1 MSKINVNTWEPETG
15 TAATL
20 MATGDTVTLP
30 SGATLAVASGATITN
45 SGTATGFGKVL
56 QVVYSSLTTAATTT
70 STSYVD
76 TGLTATITPT
86 SSSNKVLVLC
96 NVMASNVA
104 GSTFV
109 NILRGA
115 TTIISQTAGST
126 MDTNNAWAT
135 GGGAS
140 WTGKDR
146 VMTNPSMV
154 YLDSPS
160 STSATIYKA
169 QFLVDSSTGYINRW
183 GLSAALGGVST
194 LCLMEI
200 EG

>member
-1 MSKINVNTWEPETG
+1 MSTLETNLVQPSTG
-15 TAATL
+15 TTL
-20 MATGDTVTLP
+20 TLGASGDTVTIP
-30 SGATLAVASGATITN
+30 SGATIDASA
-45 SGTATGFGKVL
+45 GTAAGFGKVL

-76 TGLTATITPT
+76 TGLTATITP
-86 SSSNKVLVLC
+86 SSASNKVLVLC

-135 GGGAS
+135 GGGAN
-140 WTGKDR
+140 WTGADR

-160 STSATIYKA
+160 STSATVYKA

-183 GLSAALGGVST
+183 ALSAALGGVST